1 MNKFV
6 FLMPLF
12 AGIALATQSVINGQL
27 RTALINPYY
36 TALISFIV
44 GTIFCGV
51 VVFLIR
57 QPVPGIQAFS
67 SIAWYKFSGGIL
79 GAFVVTAIIISMPK
93 MSTSGLFA
101 LIVTGQLLTGF
112 LFDTTGLLNVKISP
126 ISIYKIT
133 GALLLIIGAY
143 LINKK

>member
-1 MNKFV
+1 MNKFI
-6 FLMPLF
+6 FLLPLF

-36 TALISFIV
+36 TAFISFVV

-51 VVFLIR
+51 IVFIIK
-57 QPVPGIQAFS
+57 QPVPGIRAFS

-79 GAFVVTAIIISMPK
+79 GAFVVTAIIISVPK

-101 LIVTGQLLTGF
+101 LIVAGQLLTGF
-112 LFDTTGLLNVKISP
+112 LFDATGLLNVKISP
-126 ISIYKIT
+126 ISVYKIT

-143 LINKK
+143 LINIK